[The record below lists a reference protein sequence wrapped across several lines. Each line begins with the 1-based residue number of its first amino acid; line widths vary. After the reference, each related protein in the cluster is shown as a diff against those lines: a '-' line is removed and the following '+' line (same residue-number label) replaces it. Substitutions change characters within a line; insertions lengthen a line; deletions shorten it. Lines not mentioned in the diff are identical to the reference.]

1 MRGVFLDIDTVS
13 HQGDVDLTPLR
24 QVLTELHTFGATPA
38 EQVTERVGDAAV
50 ILTNKVKLH
59 APVLARFTRVH
70 LICVA
75 ATGVNNVDLEAA
87 HGRGIA
93 VCNVPAYSTLSV
105 VQQVFAFILS
115 LTQHLKEYEAL
126 LQQGAWRRAPQFTL
140 LDYPI
145 RELAGKKLGI
155 LGYGDIGKAVAKV
168 AEAFGMQVMIGA
180 RNVED
185 KRTGRLPLKELLPQV
200 DVLTIHVP
208 LLPETRN
215 FIGSGELA
223 LMKHDALLI
232 NCARGGIV
240 DEQALADA
248 LRAGKLGGAGIDVLS
263 EEPPVHGNP
272 LLTSGIPNLIITPH
286 IAWATREA
294 RQRVIAE
301 IALNIEAFKKGEKRN
316 RVA

>member
-1 MRGVFLDIDTVS
+1 MRGVFLDLDTVS
-13 HQGDVDLTPLR
+13 HRGDVDLTPLR
-24 QVLTELHTFGATPA
+24 QVLTDLHTFGATPA
-38 EQVTERVGDAAV
+38 EQVPQRVDGMEVV
-50 ILTNKVKLH
+50 IANKVKLGT
-59 APVLARFTRVH
+59 ALLSRFPRVR

-75 ATGVNNVDLEAA
+75 ATGTNNVDLDAA
-87 HGRGIA
+87 RGRGIT
-93 VCNVPAYSTLSV
+93 VCNVPAYSTMSV

-115 LTQHLKEYEAL
+115 LTQCLREYEAL

-145 RELAGKKLGI
+145 RELTGKKLGI

-168 AEAFGMQVMIGA
+168 AEALGMQVLIA
-180 RNVED
+180 TRNAD
-185 KRTGRLPLKELLPQV
+185 DQRPGRLPLAELLPQV
-200 DVLTIHVP
+200 DVLTLHVP

-215 FIGSGELA
+215 LIGAKELA

-248 LRAGKLGGAGIDVLS
+248 LHAHKLGGAGIDVLS

-272 LLTSGIPNLIITPH
+272 LLTRGIPNLIVTPH
-286 IAWATREA
+286 TAWASCEA
-294 RQRVIAE
+294 RQRVIVETAAN
-301 IALNIEAFKKGEKRN
+301 IAAFAKDEKRN
-316 RVA
+316 RVT

>member
-1 MRGVFLDIDTVS
+1 MRGAFLDFQTVS
-13 HQGDVDLTPLR
+13 FHDDVDPAPL
-24 QVLTELHTFGATPA
+24 QVVLNGLQLWPSTAYSELREHTDGAT
-38 EQVTERVGDAAV
+38 V
-50 ILTNKVKLH
+50 LLSNKVRLDGSFIRSS
-59 APVLARFTRVH
+59 PGLQ

-75 ATGVNNVDLEAA
+75 ATGTDNVDLEAA
-87 HGRGIA
+87 RHRGIA

-105 VQQVFAFILS
+105 VQQVFALILN
-115 LTQHLKEYEAL
+115 LTQHLREYEAL
-126 LQQGAWRRAPQFTL
+126 LLQGTWRRAPQFTL

-145 RELAGKKLGI
+145 RELAGKQFGI

-168 AEAFGMQVMIGA
+168 AKAFGMQVKIGA

-185 KRTGRLPLKELLPQV
+185 KRPGRLALEDLLSHV

-215 FIGSGELA
+215 LIGSAELA
-223 LMKHDALLI
+223 LMKPDALLI

-248 LRAGKLGGAGIDVLS
+248 LKVGKLGGAGFDVLS

-272 LLTSGIPNLIITPH
+272 LLTPGIPNLIVTPH
-286 IAWATREA
+286 IAWAAREA
-294 RQRVIAE
+294 RQRVIVE
-301 IALNIEAFKKGEKRN
+301 MALNIEAFKKGEKRN

>member
-1 MRGVFLDIDTVS
+1 MRGVFLDLDTVGY
-13 HQGDVDLTPLR
+13 QGDVDLTPLR
-24 QVLTELHTFGATPA
+24 RVLTELHTFGTTPA
-38 EQVTERVGDAAV
+38 EQLTERVGDV
-50 ILTNKVKLH
+50 EVVFTNKVKLN
-59 APVLARFTRVH
+59 APLLARFTRVR

-75 ATGVNNVDLEAA
+75 ATGTNNVDLDAA

-105 VQQVFAFILS
+105 VQLVFAFILN
-115 LTQHLKEYEAL
+115 LTQHLKEYETL
-126 LQQGAWRRAPQFTL
+126 LQRGAWRRTPQFTL

-155 LGYGDIGKAVAKV
+155 LGYGDIGRAVAKV
-168 AEAFGMQVMIGA
+168 AEAFGMQVFIGA
-180 RNVED
+180 RNADD
-185 KRTGRLPLKELLPQV
+185 KRPGRLLLAELLPQV
-200 DVLTIHVP
+200 DVLTLHLP

-215 FIGSGELA
+215 LIGCGELA

-240 DEQALADA
+240 DEQALAEA

-263 EEPPVHGNP
+263 EEPPIHGNP
-272 LLTSGIPNLIITPH
+272 LLKLGIPNLIVTPH

-294 RQRVIAE
+294 RQRVIVEMA
-301 IALNIEAFKKGEKRN
+301 ANIEAFKQGKKRN

>member
-1 MRGVFLDIDTVS
+1 MRGIFLDLDTVS

-24 QVLTELHTFGATPA
+24 RVLTELRTFGTTPA
-38 EQVTERVGDAAV
+38 EQLTERVADV
-50 ILTNKVKLH
+50 EVVFTNKVKLN
-59 APVLARFTRVH
+59 APTLARFTRVR

-75 ATGVNNVDLEAA
+75 ATGTNNVDLDAA

-105 VQQVFAFILS
+105 VQLVFAFILN
-115 LTQHLKEYEAL
+115 LTQHLKEYETL
-126 LQQGAWRRAPQFTL
+126 LQRGAWRRTPQFTL

-168 AEAFGMQVMIGA
+168 AEAFEMQVLIGA
-180 RNVED
+180 RSADD
-185 KRTGRLPLKELLPQV
+185 KRPGRLLLAELLPQV
-200 DVLTIHVP
+200 DVLTLHVP

-215 FIGSGELA
+215 LIGCSELA

-240 DEQALADA
+240 DEQALAEA

-263 EEPPVHGNP
+263 EEPPIHGNP
-272 LLTSGIPNLIITPH
+272 LLKPGIPNLIVTPH

-294 RQRVIAE
+294 RQRVIVEMA
-301 IALNIEAFKKGEKRN
+301 ANIEAFKQGKKRN

>member
-1 MRGVFLDIDTVS
+1 MRGVFLDLDTVS
-13 HQGDVDLTPLR
+13 HQGDVDLAPLR
-24 QVLTELHTFGATPA
+24 QTLTELRSFGTTPA
-38 EQVTERVGDAAV
+38 DQLIEHVGSAEIA
-50 ILTNKVKLH
+50 IINKVKLD
-59 APVLARFTRVH
+59 APVLAQLAHTR
-70 LICVA
+70 LISVA
-75 ATGVNNVDLEAA
+75 ATGTNIVDLEAA
-87 HGRGIA
+87 RQHGIA

-155 LGYGDIGKAVAKV
+155 LGYGDIGKAVANI
-168 AEAFGMQVMIGA
+168 AEAFVMQVLIGA
-180 RNVED
+180 RNAGD
-185 KRTGRLPLKELLPQV
+185 KRRGRLQLKDLLPQV

-208 LLPETRN
+208 LLPETRKL
-215 FIGSGELA
+215 IGREELK

-240 DEQALADA
+240 DEQALAEA
-248 LRAGKLGGAGIDVLS
+248 LKTSRLGGAGIDVLS
-263 EEPPVHGNP
+263 EEPPIHGNP
-272 LLTSGIPNLIITPH
+272 LLAPGIPNLIVTPH

-294 RQRVIAE
+294 RQRVIDEMAM
-301 IALNIEAFKKGEKRN
+301 NIEAFKKGEKRN